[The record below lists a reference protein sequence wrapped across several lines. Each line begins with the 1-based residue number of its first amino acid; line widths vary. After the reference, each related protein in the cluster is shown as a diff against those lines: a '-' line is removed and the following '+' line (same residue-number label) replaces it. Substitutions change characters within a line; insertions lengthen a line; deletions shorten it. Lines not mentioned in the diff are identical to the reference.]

1 MKIDV
6 LVAEIGSTTTVVNA
20 FHDLSSENPI
30 FLGQGQGVTTVE
42 EGDVTIGLHEAMED
56 LKRKLG
62 LSELTYDKFLATS
75 SAAGGLR
82 MTVHGLVHDMTVK
95 ASKEAALGA
104 GAIIKLVTSGRLTSS
119 DLKKIIA
126 INPNIIMIAGGLDH
140 GERDTALYNAEKILG
155 IGLSVPVIYAGNAD
169 NKEEIIE
176 IFEPYKGRLYV
187 TDNVYPQVDVLQV
200 EPARKIIQAVF
211 EENIIHAKGMDKVY
225 ELVNGRILPTP
236 GAVMESAKV
245 LKEVLGDLMIIDV
258 GGATTDVHS
267 VTKGAEEISRI
278 LISPEPEAK
287 RTVEGDLGVYVNRR
301 NLIER
306 IGEEKLCKELNIE
319 EIRLDEMKPIPETPL
334 EKEIIR
340 RLTKEAVFASVERH
354 AGSVRNLFG
363 ESSGRKTVAEGK
375 DLTEVRYIIGT
386 GGALTRLE
394 NMESILTEIHQEGR
408 GQKLYPKKEAE
419 VLLDREY
426 LLASLG
432 VLSLSYKEAA
442 LKLMLKS
449 LGIEEK
455 GGFSHVSM
463 HRD

>member
-56 LKRKLG
+56 LKRKLD

-287 RTVEGDLGVYVNRR
+287 RTVEGDLGVYVNRK

-394 NMESILTEIHQEGR
+394 NMESILKEIHQEGR

-449 LGIEEK
+449 LGIDEK

>member
-1 MKIDV
+1 MRIDV

-20 FHDLSSENPI
+20 FHNLHSENPS
-30 FLGQGQGVTTVE
+30 FLGQGQGVTSVE
-42 EGDVTIGLHEAMED
+42 EGDVTIGLYEAMED
-56 LKRKLG
+56 LKKNLG
-62 LSELTYDKFLATS
+62 IEELTYDKFLATS

-104 GAIIKLVTSGRLTSS
+104 GAVIKLVTSGRLRSS
-119 DLKKIIA
+119 DLKKIVE

-140 GERDTALYNAEKILG
+140 GERDTALYNAEKILEL
-155 IGLSVPVIYAGNAD
+155 GLTVPIIYAGNVD
-169 NKEEIIE
+169 NEEDIKEILKN
-176 IFEPYKGRLYV
+176 YQGRLYI
-187 TDNVYPQVDVLQV
+187 TDNVYPQVDILHV
-200 EPARKIIQAVF
+200 EPARKIIQQVF
-211 EENIIHAKGMDKVY
+211 EENIIHAKGMEKVY

-267 VTKGAEEISRI
+267 VTVGAEEISRI

-287 RTVEGDLGVYVNRR
+287 RTVEGDLGVYVNRK

-306 IGEEKLCKELNIE
+306 IGEEKLFKELNLTEINLE
-319 EIRLDEMKPIPETPL
+319 ELKPIPETHM
-334 EKEIIR
+334 EKEIIK
-340 RLTKEAVFASVERH
+340 RLTKEAVFTSVERH
-354 AGSVRNLFG
+354 AGGVRNLYG

-375 DLTEVRYIIGT
+375 DLTEIKYIIGT
-386 GGALTRLE
+386 GGALTKLE
-394 NMESILTEIHQEGR
+394 NMESILADIHLEAR
-408 GQKLYPKKEAE
+408 GQKLYPKKEAI
-419 VLLDREY
+419 VLLDTEY

-432 VLSLSYKEAA
+432 VLSLQYKEAA

-449 LGIEEK
+449 LRVDEK
-455 GGFSHVSM
+455 GRPVKCIHA
-463 HRD
+463 

>member
-20 FHDLSSENPI
+20 FHNLKSEDPV
-30 FLGQGQGVTTVE
+30 FLGQGQGVTSVE

-56 LKRKLG
+56 LRRKLDV
-62 LSELTYDKFLATS
+62 SEITYDSFLATS

-95 ASKEAALGA
+95 ASREAALGA
-104 GAIIKLVTSGRLTSS
+104 GAIIRLVTSGRLKKS
-119 DLKKIIA
+119 DLRKIMDIR
-126 INPNIIMIAGGLDH
+126 PNIIMIAGGLDH
-140 GERDTALYNAEKILG
+140 GERDTALYNAEKILTM
-155 IGLSVPVIYAGNAD
+155 GLSVPVIYAGNTD
-169 NKEEIIE
+169 NQDDIEE
-176 IFEPYKGRLYV
+176 IFEEYPGRLYM

-200 EPARKIIQAVF
+200 EPARKIIQEVF
-211 EENIIHAKGMDKVY
+211 EENIIHAKGMEKVY

-267 VTKGAEEISRI
+267 VTRGSEEIARI
-278 LISPEPEAK
+278 LLSPEPEAK
-287 RTVEGDLGVYVNRR
+287 RTVEGDLGVYVNRK

-306 IGEEKLCKELNIE
+306 IGEEKICQELKIPSIDLHN
-319 EIRLDEMKPIPETPL
+319 LKPIPETPL

-340 RLTKEAVFASVERH
+340 RLTREAVFASVDRH
-354 AGSVRNLFG
+354 AGTVRNLYG
-363 ESSGRKTVAEGK
+363 ESSGRKSVAEGK
-375 DLTEVRYIIGT
+375 DLTEVKYIIGT

-394 NMESILTEIHQEGR
+394 NMEEILSGIHQEGR

-419 VLLDREY
+419 VLLDTDY

-432 VLSLSYKEAA
+432 VLSLQHREAA

-449 LGIEEK
+449 LKIEDK
-455 GGFSHVSM
+455 GSESDVSV
-463 HRD
+463 H

>member
-20 FHDLSSENPI
+20 FHNLKSEDPV
-30 FLGQGQGVTTVE
+30 FLGQGQGVTSVE

-56 LKRKLG
+56 LRRKLDV
-62 LSELTYDKFLATS
+62 SEITYDSFLATS

-95 ASKEAALGA
+95 ASREAALGA
-104 GAIIKLVTSGRLTSS
+104 GAIIRLVTSGRLKKS
-119 DLKKIIA
+119 DLRKIMDIR
-126 INPNIIMIAGGLDH
+126 PNIIMIAGGLDH
-140 GERDTALYNAEKILG
+140 GERDTALYNAEKILTM
-155 IGLSVPVIYAGNAD
+155 GLSVPVIYAGNTD
-169 NKEEIIE
+169 NQDDIEE
-176 IFEPYKGRLYV
+176 IFEEYPGRLYV

-200 EPARKIIQAVF
+200 EPARKIIQEVF
-211 EENIIHAKGMDKVY
+211 EENIIHAKGMEKVY

-267 VTKGAEEISRI
+267 VTRGSEEIARI
-278 LISPEPEAK
+278 LLSPEPEAK
-287 RTVEGDLGVYVNRR
+287 RTVEGDLGVYVNRK

-306 IGEEKLCKELNIE
+306 IGEEKICEELKISG
-319 EIRLDEMKPIPETPL
+319 IDLHKLKPIPETPL
-334 EKEIIR
+334 EKAIIR
-340 RLTKEAVFASVERH
+340 RLTREAVFASVDRH
-354 AGSVRNLFG
+354 AGTVRNLYG
-363 ESSGRKTVAEGK
+363 ESSGRKSVAEGK
-375 DLTEVRYIIGT
+375 DLTEVKYIIGT

-394 NMESILTEIHQEGR
+394 NMEEILSDIHREGR

-419 VLLDREY
+419 VLLDTDY

-432 VLSLSYKEAA
+432 VLSLQYKEAA

-449 LGIEEK
+449 LKIEDK
-455 GGFSHVSM
+455 GSESDVSV
-463 HRD
+463 H

>member
-20 FHDLSSENPI
+20 FHDLNSENPS
-30 FLGQGQGVTTVE
+30 FLGQGQSVTTVE

-56 LKRKLG
+56 LKRKLD

-104 GAIIKLVTSGRLTSS
+104 GAIIKLVTSGRLKPS

-155 IGLSVPVIYAGNAD
+155 LGLSVPVIYAGNAD

-176 IFEPYKGRLYV
+176 IFEHYKGRLYV

-287 RTVEGDLGVYVNRR
+287 RTVEGDLGVYVNRK

-306 IGEEKLCKELNIE
+306 IGEDKLCKELNIE
-319 EIRLDEMKPIPETPL
+319 EIRLDEMKPIPETAL

-340 RLTKEAVFASVERH
+340 RLTKEAVSASVERH

-394 NMESILTEIHQEGR
+394 NMESILKEIHQEGR

-449 LGIEEK
+449 LGIDEK

>member
-20 FHDLSSENPI
+20 FHNLKSENPV
-30 FLGQGQGVTTVE
+30 FLGQGQGVTSVE
-42 EGDVTIGLHEAMED
+42 EGDVTIGLHEAIED
-56 LKRKLG
+56 LRRKLDV
-62 LSELTYDKFLATS
+62 SEITYDSFLATS

-95 ASKEAALGA
+95 ASREAALGA
-104 GAIIKLVTSGRLTSS
+104 GAIIRLVTSGRLKKS
-119 DLKKIIA
+119 DLRKIMDIR
-126 INPNIIMIAGGLDH
+126 PNIIMIAGGLDH
-140 GERDTALYNAEKILG
+140 GERDTALYNAEKILTM
-155 IGLSVPVIYAGNAD
+155 GLSVSVIYAGNTD
-169 NKEEIIE
+169 NQDDIEEIFDE
-176 IFEPYKGRLYV
+176 YPGRLYM

-200 EPARKIIQAVF
+200 EPARKIIQEVF
-211 EENIIHAKGMDKVY
+211 EENIIHAKGMEKVY

-267 VTKGAEEISRI
+267 VTRGSEEIARI
-278 LISPEPEAK
+278 LLSPEPEAK
-287 RTVEGDLGVYVNRR
+287 RTVEGDLGVYVNRK

-306 IGEEKLCKELNIE
+306 IGEEKICQELKIPSIDLHN
-319 EIRLDEMKPIPETPL
+319 LKPIPETPL

-340 RLTKEAVFASVERH
+340 RLTREAVYASVDRH
-354 AGSVRNLFG
+354 AGTVRNLYG
-363 ESSGRKTVAEGK
+363 ESSGRKSVAEGK
-375 DLTEVRYIIGT
+375 DLTEVKYIIGT

-394 NMESILTEIHQEGR
+394 NMEEILSGIHREGR

-419 VLLDREY
+419 VLLDTDY

-432 VLSLSYKEAA
+432 VLSLQYKEAA

-449 LGIEEK
+449 LKIEDK
-455 GGFSHVSM
+455 GSESHVSV
-463 HRD
+463 H

>member
-20 FHDLSSENPI
+20 FHNLKSEDPV
-30 FLGQGQGVTTVE
+30 FLGQGQGVTSVE

-56 LKRKLG
+56 LRRKLDV
-62 LSELTYDKFLATS
+62 SEITYDRFLATS

-95 ASKEAALGA
+95 ASREAALGA
-104 GAIIKLVTSGRLTSS
+104 GAIIRLVTSGRLKKS
-119 DLKKIIA
+119 DLRKIMDIR
-126 INPNIIMIAGGLDH
+126 PNIIMIAGGLDH
-140 GERDTALYNAEKILG
+140 GERDTALYNAGRIQELG
-155 IGLSVPVIYAGNAD
+155 LDVPVLYAGNTD
-169 NKEEIIE
+169 NRDDIEE
-176 IFEPYKGRLYV
+176 IFEDYPGRLYV

-200 EPARKIIQAVF
+200 EPARKIIQEVF
-211 EENIIHAKGMDKVY
+211 EENIVHAKGMEKVH

-267 VTKGAEEISRI
+267 VTRGSEEISRI
-278 LISPEPEAK
+278 LLSPEPEAK
-287 RTVEGDLGVYVNRR
+287 RTVEGDLGVYVNRK

-306 IGEEKLCKELNIE
+306 IGEEKIFQELKIPGIN
-319 EIRLDEMKPIPETPL
+319 LHNLKPIPETPL

-340 RLTKEAVFASVERH
+340 RLTREAVFASVDRH
-354 AGSVRNLFG
+354 AGTVRNLYG
-363 ESSGRKTVAEGK
+363 ESSGRKSVAEGK
-375 DLTEVRYIIGT
+375 DLTEVKYIIGT

-394 NMESILTEIHQEGR
+394 NMEEILSGIHREGR

-419 VLLDREY
+419 VLLDTDY

-432 VLSLSYKEAA
+432 VLSLQYREAA

-449 LGIEEK
+449 LKIENK
-455 GGFSHVSM
+455 GSESDVSV

>member
-20 FHDLSSENPI
+20 FHNLMNEDPV
-30 FLGQGQGVTTVE
+30 FLGQGQGVTSVE
-42 EGDVTIGLHEAMED
+42 EGDVTIGLHEAIED
-56 LKRKLG
+56 LRRKLDV
-62 LSELTYDKFLATS
+62 SEITYDSFLATS

-95 ASKEAALGA
+95 ASREAALGA
-104 GAIIKLVTSGRLTSS
+104 GAIIRLVTSGRLKKS
-119 DLKKIIA
+119 DLRRIMDIR
-126 INPNIIMIAGGLDH
+126 PNIIMIAGGLDH
-140 GERDTALYNAEKILG
+140 GERDTALYNAEKILTL
-155 IGLSVPVIYAGNAD
+155 GLSVPVIYAGNTD
-169 NKEEIIE
+169 NQDDIEE
-176 IFEPYKGRLYV
+176 IFEDYPGRLYV

-200 EPARKIIQAVF
+200 EPARKIIQEVF
-211 EENIIHAKGMDKVY
+211 EENIIHAKGMEKVY

-267 VTKGAEEISRI
+267 VTRGSEEIARI
-278 LISPEPEAK
+278 LLSPEPEAK
-287 RTVEGDLGVYVNRR
+287 RTVEGDLGVYVNRK

-306 IGEEKLCKELNIE
+306 IGEEKICQELKIPG
-319 EIRLDEMKPIPETPL
+319 IDLHKLKPIPETPL

-340 RLTKEAVFASVERH
+340 RLTREAVFASVDRH
-354 AGSVRNLFG
+354 AGTVRNLYG
-363 ESSGRKTVAEGK
+363 ESSGRKSVAEGK
-375 DLTEVRYIIGT
+375 DLTEVKYIIGT

-394 NMESILTEIHQEGR
+394 NMEEILSAIHGEGR

-419 VLLDREY
+419 VLLDNDY

-432 VLSLSYKEAA
+432 VLSLQYREAA

-449 LGIEEK
+449 LKIEDK
-455 GGFSHVSM
+455 GSESDVSV
-463 HRD
+463 H